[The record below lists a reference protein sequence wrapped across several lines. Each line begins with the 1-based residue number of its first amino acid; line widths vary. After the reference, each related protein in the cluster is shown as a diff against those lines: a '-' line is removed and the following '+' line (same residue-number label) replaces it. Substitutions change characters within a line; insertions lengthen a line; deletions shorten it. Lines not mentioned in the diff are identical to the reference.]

1 MAAAAAGSLAGQRVA
16 IFGGSS
22 GMVWAGAL
30 PLQCCAQ
37 ARLLSSSGATKP
49 SSPQPRCGWVAT
61 RALLVDASDE
71 GSVLDYVPTGAA
83 SSEPRSLHRRPVCGW
98 RCARGAAWL
107 ASAACFFLPLLAVQS
122 SSLGLIAVGKIAYT
136 AVLIVVTLEVLLV
149 SHHITA
155 LYVAVALLSCA
166 LWLPLLYLIPQF
178 SFVNELTGMAQELL
192 PEPLFWLVLA
202 LCAVCFFVYRIST
215 SAFRA
220 VVAPTDATILREREK
235 LGSVRP
241 AEAAA
246 AP

>member
-1 MAAAAAGSLAGQRVA
+1 M
-16 IFGGSS
+16 
-22 GMVWAGAL
+22 L
-30 PLQCCAQ
+30 PLWLQLYAGYSGV
-37 ARLLSSSGATKP
+37 ALFDSVSAGLYNVVFTSLPILLFALMDRPLSDATLLAHPQLYGGASGGGTLSGRSFWK
-49 SSPQPRCGWVAT
+49 SF
-61 RALLVDASDE
+61 
-71 GSVLDYVPTGAA
+71 LDGA
-83 SSEPRSLHRRPVCGW
+83 
-98 RCARGAAWL
+98 L